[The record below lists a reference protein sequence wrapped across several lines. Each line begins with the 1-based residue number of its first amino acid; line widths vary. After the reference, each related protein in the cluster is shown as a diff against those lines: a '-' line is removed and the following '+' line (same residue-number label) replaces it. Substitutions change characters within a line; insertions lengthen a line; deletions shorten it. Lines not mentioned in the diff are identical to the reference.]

1 MQGTGGS
8 RIGGHRGGD
17 LSERQRRVLA
27 LAVRE
32 YIEHGEPVPSG
43 WLAEQSGMGVSSA
56 TVRNI
61 LAQLTELGYL
71 HQPHTSAGRI
81 PTDLGYRSYVDVL
94 LQSRRPARPAAEIEA
109 RLRQAAT
116 PADALDEVSQ
126 ELSRTSHHVA
136 FALSPAD
143 WQTTLK
149 HIEFVTMGAQ
159 RVLVVVV
166 AGNGQVWH
174 KAVHTDE
181 PMSPSGLNQAAIYL
195 NSEFAGRQLGD
206 IRSAIVG
213 RLQEDRALY
222 DTLMARALTLASA
235 SLEGVGSEARLFVHG
250 ASTLLEDSGAEAE
263 AIPLDRLRAV
273 IGMIEEKHRLVHLL
287 SEYIDGPGV
296 TVVIGAEHPVT
307 DLRDF
312 SLVAATS
319 GLAGASTTIG
329 VIGPRR
335 MRYSRA
341 IAAVDG
347 VSQAV
352 ERTLFEHEE

>member
-1 MQGTGGS
+1 MQGTGTS
-8 RIGGHRGGD
+8 RVGGHWGGD
-17 LSERQRRVLA
+17 LSERQRRVLS
-27 LAVRE
+27 LVVRE
-32 YIEHGEPVPSG
+32 YIEHGEPVSSG
-43 WLAEQSGMGVSSA
+43 WLAEQSGMSVSSA

-61 LAQLTELGYL
+61 LALLTDLGYL

-109 RLRQAAT
+109 RLRQAAS

-126 ELSRTSHHVA
+126 ELSRASHHVA
-136 FALSPAD
+136 FAVSPAD

-174 KAVHTDE
+174 KAILTDE
-181 PMSPSGLNQAAIYL
+181 AISPAELNQAANYL
-195 NSEFAGRQLGD
+195 NAEFSGRRLGD
-206 IRSAIVG
+206 IRTAIVA
-213 RLQEDRALY
+213 RLQEHRALY

-235 SLEGVGSEARLFVHG
+235 SLHGVGSEARLFVHG
-250 ASTLLEDSGAEAE
+250 TSTLLEGTGAEAE
-263 AIPLDRLRAV
+263 TIPLDRLRAV
-273 IGMIEEKHRLVHLL
+273 IGMIEEKHRLVRLL
-287 SEYIDGPGV
+287 TEYIDGPGV
-296 TVVIGAEHPVT
+296 TVVIGTEHPVT

-312 SLVAATS
+312 SLVAASS
-319 GLAGASTTIG
+319 GLAGATIG
-329 VIGPRR
+329 VLGPRR

-347 VSQAV
+347 ASQAV
-352 ERTLFEHEE
+352 ERTLFEHDE

>member
-1 MQGTGGS
+1 VQTTGGS
-8 RIGGHRGGD
+8 RQPGHKGSD
-17 LSERQRRVLA
+17 LSDRHRRVLA
-27 LAVRE
+27 LVVRE
-32 YIEHGEPVPSG
+32 YIEHGEPVSSG

-61 LAQLTELGYL
+61 LAQLTESGYL

-94 LQSRRPARPAAEIEA
+94 LQSRRPARPAADIEA
-109 RLRQAAT
+109 RLRQAAS
-116 PADALDEVSQ
+116 PSDALDEVSQ
-126 ELSRTSHHVA
+126 ELSRSSHYVA

-174 KAVHTDE
+174 KAVDTGD
-181 PMSPSGLNQAAIYL
+181 PIQPSELTQAANYL
-195 NSEFAGRQLGD
+195 NESFAGRRMGD
-206 IRSAIVG
+206 IRLAILA

-222 DTLMARALTLASA
+222 DTLMARALTLAQA
-235 SLEGVGSEARLFVHG
+235 TLNGVGTEPQLFVHG
-250 ASTLLEDSGAEAE
+250 ASTLLEGTADDVET
-263 AIPLDRLRAV
+263 IPLERLRAV
-273 IGMIEEKHRLVHLL
+273 LGMIEEKHRLVRLL
-287 SEYIDGPGV
+287 TEYIEGPGV
-296 TVVIGAEHPVT
+296 TVVIGTEHPVT

-319 GLAGASTTIG
+319 ALGASGATIG
-329 VIGPRR
+329 IIGPRR
-335 MRYSRA
+335 MRYQRA
-341 IAAVDG
+341 IAVVDG
-347 VSQAV
+347 VSRAV
-352 ERTLFEHEE
+352 ERTLFEHE